1 MTSDLPPKLDAHLE
15 EKWRE
20 LQAGLAARAVDLP
33 NDANLIDCLRG
44 GFAFSDFVAN
54 TCIREPAMLV
64 DLIDTGDL
72 IRRYDSGNEYRHKVA
87 HAIEGLDAP
96 SRLERQLRRLRR
108 REMVRIA
115 LRDLGGLSDVFETM
129 GDLTAFADSMIQISL
144 DYLYEHQAALHG
156 SPVGKTG
163 APVHPVVIGLG
174 KLGGEEL
181 NFSSDV
187 DLIFTYSENG
197 HTAGGD
203 ASLSNEEFFARL
215 FRNLYHLLGK
225 KTEDGCVFRVDL
237 RLRPFGENGP
247 MAMSFD
253 SMEHYYQTQGRE
265 WERYAWIKARVAA
278 GDFEAGTRL
287 LHRLAP
293 FVFRRYLDFGAFE
306 SLRDM
311 KNKIEREVKRKGL
324 KDNIKLG
331 WGGIREI
338 EFFGQ
343 IFQLIRGGVSALL
356 QQRSILKVL
365 PALVTENLIPEAV
378 CANLTEAYIFL
389 RKLEHRLQEVDDQQI
404 HQLPTDEFSKM
415 RLACAMGFADADAFS
430 RRLDRHR
437 TIVHKQFRMLLQAP
451 DSEKPADPNEQ
462 ILASLWHGILDLP
475 QAESILEFIG
485 FPEPDETLRILD
497 RFRNDL
503 KSGKLSA
510 EGRRRLDKL
519 MPLLLRHVGAG
530 EDPLTTLKR
539 IVDLLKAIEGR
550 AAYLALLLENPG
562 SLTQLVKLS
571 GASSLIAG
579 FLSRHPVLLDE
590 LLDPRSLYAPPKH
603 VELETELRNKLARL
617 SDDFEFQMDALRI
630 FKQVNVLHVAAADV
644 TEVLPLMRVSDHLS
658 DIAEVVLNE
667 VIELAW
673 NHLKEKHGE
682 PVCELDGQPCEKGF
696 AVIAYG
702 KLGGL
707 ELGYGSDLDL
717 VFLHS
722 ASAGQTRGSAHP
734 IDNTHF
740 FARLG
745 QRVVHI
751 LTAHTRAG
759 ILYETDMRL
768 RPSGIS
774 GMLVSHIAGFRDYQI
789 EDAWTWEHQALIRA
803 RAVGG
808 DPLLRKRF
816 EEVRKATL
824 TRRRDPRTLRTDV
837 VDMRRKMRRELLKP
851 EEGVFDLKQ
860 DNGGIVDIEFLV
872 QFLVLLHAHRH
883 PALVDWTD
891 NVRLIQTLITTG
903 VIDEFDAHILK
914 HAYLIYRALAHKLS
928 LQEKA
933 PRVPAGKLQRLREKV
948 TELWQQ
954 HLD

>member
-1 MTSDLPPKLDAHLE
+1 MTPELPPH
-15 EKWRE
+15 
-20 LQAGLAARAVDLP
+20 LAARLDEKWQEFQAALGAEAVHVSGNPELT
-33 NDANLIDCLRG
+33 DCLRR
-44 GFAFSDFVAN
+44 GFAFSEFVAN
-54 TCIREPAMLV
+54 SCIRHPAL
-64 DLIDTGDL
+64 LIDLVQSGDL
-72 IRRYDSGNEYRHKVA
+72 NRTYDSNRPYRKKLADVVDHPDAMQPLETVLRRY
-87 HAIEGLDAP
+87 
-96 SRLERQLRRLRR
+96 RR

-115 LRDLGGLSDVFETM
+115 LRDLGGRSDLFETM
-129 GDLTAFADSMIQISL
+129 ADLTALADSMIDFSL
-144 DYLYEHQAALHG
+144 DLLYRQMVARHG
-156 SPVGKTG
+156 PPVGRRG

-187 DLIFTYSENG
+187 DLIFAYSQNG
-197 HTAGGD
+197 HTAGE
-203 ASLSNEEFFARL
+203 ASVSNEEFFARL
-215 FRNLYHLLGK
+215 FRRLYHLLGK
-225 KTEDGCVFRVDL
+225 KTEEGCVFRVDL
-237 RLRPFGENGP
+237 RLRPFGESGP

-253 SMEHYYQTQGRE
+253 AMEHYYQTQGRE
-265 WERYAWIKARVAA
+265 WERYAWIKARAAA
-278 GDFEAGTRL
+278 GDVEAGSRL
-287 LHRLAP
+287 LRRLAP

-311 KNKIEREVKRKGL
+311 KSKIEREVRRKRR

-343 IFQLIRGGVSALL
+343 VFQLIRGGVSASL
-356 QQRSILKVL
+356 QQRSILQVL
-365 PALVTENLIPEAV
+365 RSLVSENLVPEDV
-378 CANLTEAYIFL
+378 CAKLTQAYIFL
-389 RKLEHRLQEVDDQQI
+389 RRTEHRLQEFDDQQT
-404 HQLPTDEFSKM
+404 HQLPGDDLAQNRLALSMDYADTDEFYRQLNHYRS
-415 RLACAMGFADADAFS
+415 
-430 RRLDRHR
+430 
-437 TIVHKQFRMLLQAP
+437 IVHQQFRMLLQSQEA
-451 DSEKPADPNEQ
+451 DTPADPQ
-462 ILASLWHGILDLP
+462 DRQLASLWHGILEP
-475 QAESILEFIG
+475 AQAENVLEDRGYRDAGQVLKILEQ
-485 FPEPDETLRILD
+485 
-497 RFRNDL
+497 FRKDL
-503 KSGKLSA
+503 KTSNLGA

-519 MPLLLRHVGAG
+519 MPLLLKRLGES
-530 EDPLTTLKR
+530 EDPLTTLNR

-590 LLDPRSLYAPPKH
+590 LLDPRSLYAPPKRS
-603 VELETELRNKLARL
+603 ELETELKNKLGRHGE
-617 SDDFEFQMDALRI
+617 DFEFQMDALRI
-630 FKQVNVLHVAAADV
+630 FKQVSELRVAAADV
-644 TEVLPLMRVSDHLS
+644 TEVLPLMRVSDRLS

-667 VIELAW
+667 VLELAW
-673 NHLKEKHGE
+673 QHLKEKHGE
-682 PVCELDGQPCEKGF
+682 PACELDGQPCTRGF

-722 ASAGQTRGSAHP
+722 ASSGQTGGGANP

-751 LTAHTRAG
+751 LTAHTGAG

-774 GMLVSHIAGFRDYQI
+774 GMLVSHIAGFREYQLN
-789 EDAWTWEHQALIRA
+789 DAWTWEHQALIRA

-808 DPLLRKRF
+808 DPMLQKSF
-816 EEVRKATL
+816 EKI
-824 TRRRDPRTLRTDV
+824 RREILARPRDPLALRNDV
-837 VDMRRKMRRELLKP
+837 VAMRQKMRQELLKP
-851 EEGVFDLKQ
+851 MAGRFDLKQ
-860 DNGGIVDIEFLV
+860 DSGGIVDIEFLV
-872 QFLVLLHAHRH
+872 QFLVLLHAQRH
-883 PALVDWTD
+883 SALLDWTD

-903 VIDEFDAHILK
+903 VLDEFDAHILK

-928 LQEKA
+928 LQEKP
-933 PRVPAGKLQRLREKV
+933 PRVPVEKLRRLREKV
-948 TELWQQ
+948 IELWRQ